1 MWPCSILDNVARL
14 MPLSLAN
21 SCWLHANASL
31 CSVIRLA
38 RASARAAIS
47 GSRVLDLLPPL
58 SRARPGLPSAKPS
71 SLSTAPRMRIPFL
84 SAPRRLRL
92 PNSTTVIRANPS
104 LLVSRQRLSAT
115 LSGGETTL
123 TDALARRDALT
134 LRYGNLK
141 TLVSAASDR
150 LPRYGR
156 AEIRI
161 LSAVE
166 VGPLRRRMDELARER
181 RELDISIQQANW
193 ATDLMED

>member
-1 MWPCSILDNVARL
+1 LKLAEA
-14 MPLSLAN
+14 LAN
-21 SCWLHANASL
+21 RADLQRR
-31 CSVIRLA
+31 VEQMRGRLQK
-38 RASARAAIS
+38 SALVQEGES
-47 GSRVLDLLPPL
+47 PPEDPQELLEE
-58 SRARPGLPSAKPS
+58 
-71 SLSTAPRMRIPFL
+71 MERIVSEL
-84 SAPRRLRL
+84 EEYVRRINRT
-92 PNSTTVIRANPS
+92 N
-104 LLVSRQRLSAT
+104 LSAT

-150 LPRYGR
+150 VPRYGR

-193 ATDLMED
+193 ATDLTED

>member
-1 MWPCSILDNVARL
+1 LKLAEA
-14 MPLSLAN
+14 LAN
-21 SCWLHANASL
+21 RADLQRR
-31 CSVIRLA
+31 VEQMRVRLQK
-38 RASARAAIS
+38 SALVQEGES
-47 GSRVLDLLPPL
+47 PPEDPQELLEEME
-58 SRARPGLPSAKPS
+58 R
-71 SLSTAPRMRIPFL
+71 
-84 SAPRRLRL
+84 
-92 PNSTTVIRANPS
+92 
-104 LLVSRQRLSAT
+104 LVSELEEYVRRINRTNLSAT

-134 LRYGNLK
+134 LRYENLK

-150 LPRYGR
+150 VPRYGR

-193 ATDLMED
+193 ATDLTEG

>member
-1 MWPCSILDNVARL
+1 LKLAEA
-14 MPLSLAN
+14 LAN
-21 SCWLHANASL
+21 RADLQRR
-31 CSVIRLA
+31 VEQMRGRLQ
-38 RASARAAIS
+38 RSALVQEGES
-47 GSRVLDLLPPL
+47 PPEDPQELLEEME
-58 SRARPGLPSAKPS
+58 R
-71 SLSTAPRMRIPFL
+71 
-84 SAPRRLRL
+84 
-92 PNSTTVIRANPS
+92 
-104 LLVSRQRLSAT
+104 LVSELEEYVRRINRTNLSAT
-115 LSGGETTL
+115 LSGSETTL

-150 LPRYGR
+150 VPRYGR

-193 ATDLMED
+193 ATDLMEV